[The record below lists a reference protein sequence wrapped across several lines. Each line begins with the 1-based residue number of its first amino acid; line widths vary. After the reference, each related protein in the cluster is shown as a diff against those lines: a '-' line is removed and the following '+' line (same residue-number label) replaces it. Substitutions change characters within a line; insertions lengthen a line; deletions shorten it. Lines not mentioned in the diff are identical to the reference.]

1 LIRGVDMN
9 GKTRIILN
17 GAGGRMGREIMR
29 LLSDGFRNC
38 TLVAVVDA
46 RGLEAVPYPAFT
58 SISDCDVEADCII
71 DFSHHSATGALM
83 AYAVEKGLPAV
94 VATTGQTDEELQII
108 ADASKKIPI
117 FRAANMSVGVAL
129 LIELAKQAAAA
140 FPEADIEIVEAHH
153 NQKLDVPSGTAL
165 AIANAICEVREDAE
179 LVVGRHENGKRR
191 PEEIGIHSL
200 RMGNVVG
207 VHEIMINTGSQILTL
222 KHEAVSRSLFAEGA
236 PVAAEWLVGQT
247 AGLYG
252 MSDMLEK

>member
-1 LIRGVDMN
+1 MSKNV
-9 GKTRIILN
+9 RIILN

-29 LLSDGFRNC
+29 ILSEGFRNC
-38 TLVAVVDA
+38 TLAAVVEA

-58 SISDCDVEADCII
+58 DIAECNVEADCII
-71 DFSHHSATGALM
+71 DFSHHSATASLM
-83 AYAVEKGLPAV
+83 AYAIERGLPIV
-94 VATTGQTDEELQII
+94 VATTGQTPEELALI
-108 ADASKKIPI
+108 AEAAKKIPV

-140 FPEADIEIVEAHH
+140 FPEADIEIVETHH

-165 AIANAICEVREDAE
+165 AIANALCEVREDAE

-191 PEEIGIHSL
+191 PEQIGIHSL

-222 KHEAVSRSLFAEGA
+222 KHEAVSRALFAEGA
-236 PVAAEWLVGQT
+236 PVAAEWLVGQS

-252 MSDMLEK
+252 MADMLKK